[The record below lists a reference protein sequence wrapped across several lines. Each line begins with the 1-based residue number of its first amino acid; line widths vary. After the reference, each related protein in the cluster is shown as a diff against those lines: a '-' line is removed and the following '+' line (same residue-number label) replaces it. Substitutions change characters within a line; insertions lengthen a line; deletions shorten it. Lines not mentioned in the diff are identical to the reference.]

1 MIDDFDFDDD
11 VTADTLRSVPP
22 VLKRPTFIVEQRQV
36 QLFLTAP
43 WHVVVRVDDEVIL
56 KTDDSQTPMSSQHI
70 NALARGVIISRIHDL
85 RNLNVDVTSAYRS
98 FGGDPNDL
106 LYL

>member
-11 VTADTLRSVPP
+11 VTADTLRSVPTAFKQP
-22 VLKRPTFIVEQRQV
+22 AFIVEQQQV

-43 WHVVVRVDDEVIL
+43 WYVVVRVDDEVLL

-85 RNLNVDVTSAYRS
+85 RKLNVDVTSTYKS
-98 FGGDPNDL
+98 FGGDPSDL